1 MHLIS
6 ICPVKVTPNPST
18 SHHQLAALLPVKS
31 IQKNAAWFHQHLF
44 TSFSYKVIFSFRH
57 TFSLYSWLPWP
68 ALSRQ
73 KMTLGFHFSSP
84 FRTHPTQFF
93 MKYSALPLHSHL
105 KAHVTCRPFQMPSF
119 WRKTLSLVTFPCPF
133 PMASAGGVDPRP
145 MLNTAQLH
153 DLGSDFWGSCYVLRS
168 CTVRSRQD
176 KGSGAAEWV
185 TFLRY
190 RPSAAQV
197 LRS

>member
-1 MHLIS
+1 MIPPASIHIIFIQGNFFIS
-6 ICPVKVTPNPST
+6 PHFLSVFLATMT
-18 SHHQLAALLPVKS
+18 SSLMS
-31 IQKNAAWFHQHLF
+31 ENDFG
-44 TSFSYKVIFSFRH
+44 
-57 TFSLYSWLPWP
+57 FSL
-68 ALSRQ
+68 
-73 KMTLGFHFSSP
+73 FEP

-176 KGSGAAEWV
+176 KRSGAAEWV